1 MMAEAPGCT
10 GMHRG
15 YSRERTKTMAAR
27 GKHALRWGV
36 VAWLGL
42 MSQPLWA
49 HAHLIDQVPAEGES
63 VEVSPE
69 RFELRFDAPLR
80 ITQFE
85 VSGPEGGVEL
95 SDAPVGEMGKHHE
108 ARPAN
113 VLAPGEYRVIWRG
126 LAEDGHTM
134 SGDYR
139 FSVQE

>member
-1 MMAEAPGCT
+1 MAG
-10 GMHRG
+10 
-15 YSRERTKTMAAR
+15 R

-49 HAHLIDQVPAEGES
+49 HAHLVEQVPAEGES
-63 VEVSPE
+63 VEGSPE
-69 RFELRFDAPLR
+69 RFELRFGEPLR

-85 VSGPEGGVEL
+85 VSGPGGGIEL
-95 SDAPVGEMGKHHE
+95 SDTPVGAMGERHE
-108 ARPAN
+108 ARPAATL
-113 VLAPGEYRVIWRG
+113 VPGEYRVIWRG